1 MWKAVFPICGD
12 TDKVSGD
19 RCEFSKGLFLKSE
32 TLVEPCYIS
41 SWLARGQRLS
51 TFVSERPLNLAILFL
66 FICVPPPETVRVS
79 IVFLSRWRVLI
90 SDQDHDFW

>member
-1 MWKAVFPICGD
+1 MFLVSLVLIDFIPIVVSHH
-12 TDKVSGD
+12 TDG
-19 RCEFSKGLFLKSE
+19 
-32 TLVEPCYIS
+32 

-90 SDQDHDFW
+90 SD